1 MQTLVSRVRSLKL
14 EMETA
19 VKFSQK
25 MKFQLLE
32 CASLVLENAPDVD
45 SKITAFQI
53 SLHTLQNALDNR
65 GSYSKCIF
73 EVTIKEL
80 SE

>member
-1 MQTLVSRVRSLKL
+1 MQTLVNWDRSLKL

-32 CASLVLENAPDVD
+32 SAPLVLGNAPNVD
-45 SKITAFQI
+45 SKITAFQV
-53 SLHTLQNALDNR
+53 SLHTLPNAEENR
-65 GSYSKCIF
+65 GK
-73 EVTIKEL
+73 VTPSVFLK
-80 SE
+80 